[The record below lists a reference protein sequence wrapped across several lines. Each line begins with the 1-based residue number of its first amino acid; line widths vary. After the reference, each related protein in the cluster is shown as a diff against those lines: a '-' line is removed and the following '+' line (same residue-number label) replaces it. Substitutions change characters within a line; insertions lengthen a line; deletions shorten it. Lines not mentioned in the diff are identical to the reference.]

1 MSMSRRFAVA
11 GALALVVGGA
21 MSGAALARGG
31 GGGGGGGGGDVPG
44 LVDAPNIQI
53 PPRRGRATPQG
64 GTATTTNCRYEVYNV
79 TRECERVRRYW

>member
-31 GGGGGGGGGDVPG
+31 GGGGGGGGDIPG

-53 PPRRGRATPQG
+53 PPRRGRAAPQG